1 MSNQPKFRFRCD
13 SNPACS
19 RRVPPRCCAGPRSD
33 GAYVSGV
40 QELRRRFLQESGY
53 DPASRPTNGSAEP
66 TGVTVVIPLSEVTH
80 FTLVGDWFVVA
91 LYFCEQRITVYND
104 SSAWSCAA
112 LKVKTPCKVDLR
124 DFPNDKQTCSLRA
137 GASAYSDREVKMAG
151 YVTWGDPHVN
161 ASTESFIDV
170 VFHLRRTARRHR
182 YTFTIPGISSA
193 LAILVG
199 FWMPPDSERRLTL
212 ACLNVFVL
220 AVVLNRVT
228 TLITASVTVPKMIL
242 FLGLGTL
249 AVLFTAATSILV
261 TRASRSDSRTQVPD
275 SFHHFLSGFIATL
288 LCISFDEPTSALRS
302 HEHREVASFNA
313 SHERR
318 RRWLILAK
326 AVDRVFLVVFGVAT
340 LVFFI

>member
-1 MSNQPKFRFRCD
+1 
-13 SNPACS
+13 
-19 RRVPPRCCAGPRSD
+19 
-33 GAYVSGV
+33 
-40 QELRRRFLQESGY
+40 
-53 DPASRPTNGSAEP
+53 
-66 TGVTVVIPLSEVTH
+66 
-80 FTLVGDWFVVA
+80 
-91 LYFCEQRITVYND
+91 
-104 SSAWSCAA
+104 
-112 LKVKTPCKVDLR
+112 
-124 DFPNDKQTCSLRA
+124 
-137 GASAYSDREVKMAG
+137 MAG

-161 ASTESFIDV
+161 ASTEWVLEHLSFSSRTETNRSFIDV

-182 YTFTIPGISSA
+182 YTFTVPGISSA
-193 LAILVG
+193 LAVLVG

-220 AVVLNRVT
+220 AVVLNRVS
-228 TLITASVTVPKMIL
+228 TLIAASVTVPKMIL

-261 TRASRSDSRTQVPD
+261 TSASGSSSRTQVPD
-275 SFHHFLSGFIATL
+275 SLHHFLSGFIATL
-288 LCISFDEPTSALRS
+288 LCISLNEPTSALRS

-318 RRWLILAK
+318 RRWLMLAQ